1 MILEMTR
8 PTQGGL
14 RQERKLEAVS
24 NNLANA
30 SSIGFKK
37 DVVSFDEAFRAR
49 VDQDFTQ
56 GAVVKTDNPLDVA
69 LGPQGLFKVETPD
82 GIKYTRN
89 GNFSLSSEGILV
101 DKSGNPVMGQGG
113 AVFID
118 TRNPKTSVNI
128 DEYGQIFLNNE
139 ILDTLDVVS
148 FENMEGLE
156 KTGDNLFV
164 YAGDTADEIPLEN
177 VRVEAGSLEQANV
190 KVVEEMAKMIDY
202 QRMFET
208 YTKSIKTFDEIDSK
222 AINEV
227 GLFT

>member
-30 SSIGFKK
+30 STIGYKK
-37 DVVSFDEAFRAR
+37 DIVSFDKAFRAR
-49 VDQDFTQ
+49 VDQDFSQ
-56 GAVVKTDNPLDVA
+56 GDVVKTDNPLDVA

-113 AVFID
+113 AIFID
-118 TRNPKTSVNI
+118 TMDPNTSINI
-128 DEYGQIFLNNE
+128 DESGQIFLNNE

-148 FENMEGLE
+148 FENMKALE
-156 KTGDNLFV
+156 KTGDNLLV
-164 YAGDTADEIPLEN
+164 YTGNTADEVPLEN

-190 KVVEEMAKMIDY
+190 QAVEEMAKMIDY

-208 YTKSIKTFDEIDSK
+208 YTKSMKTFDEIDSK
-222 AINEV
+222 AINDV

>member
-30 SSIGFKK
+30 STVGFKK
-37 DVVSFDEAFRAR
+37 DVVSFDKEFRAR

-56 GAVVKTDNPLDVA
+56 GDLVKTDNPLDLA

-89 GNFSLSSEGILV
+89 GNFSLSNEGILV

-118 TRNPKTSVNI
+118 TVDPNTSVNI
-128 DEYGQIFLNNE
+128 DESGQIFLDNQ
-139 ILDTLDVVS
+139 IVDTLDVVF
-148 FENMEGLE
+148 FENMEDLE

-164 YAGDTADEIPLEN
+164 YTGNTADEIPLED

-190 KVVEEMAKMIDY
+190 HVVEEMAKMIDY

-208 YTKSIKTFDEIDSK
+208 YTKSIKTFDEIDAK
-222 AINEV
+222 AINDV

>member
-30 SSIGFKK
+30 STIGFKK
-37 DVVSFDEAFRAR
+37 DIVSFDKMFRAR

-56 GAVVKTDNPLDVA
+56 GDVVKTDNPLDVA

-89 GNFSLSSEGILV
+89 GNFSLSREGILV
-101 DKSGNPVMGQGG
+101 DKNGNPVLGQGG

-118 TRNPKTSVNI
+118 TMDPNTSVNI
-128 DEYGQIFLNNE
+128 NEYGQIFLNNE
-139 ILDTLDVVS
+139 IVDTLDVVF

-156 KTGDNLFV
+156 KNGDNLFV
-164 YAGDTADEIPLEN
+164 YTGDTADEIPLEN
-177 VRVEAGSLEQANV
+177 VRVDAGYLEQANV

-202 QRMFET
+202 QRMFEI
-208 YTKSIKTFDEIDSK
+208 YTKSMETFDEIDSK

>member
-30 SSIGFKK
+30 STIGFKK
-37 DVVSFDEAFRAR
+37 DFVSFDKTFKAR

-56 GAVVKTDNPLDVA
+56 GDVIKTDNPLDVA

-113 AVFID
+113 AIFID
-118 TRNPKTSVNI
+118 TVDPNTSVNI

-148 FENMEGLE
+148 FENMKGLE

-164 YAGDTADEIPLEN
+164 YTGDTADEIPPEN

-190 KVVEEMAKMIDY
+190 QVVEEMAKMIDY

-208 YTKSIKTFDEIDSK
+208 YTKSMKTFDEIDSK
-222 AINEV
+222 AINDV

>member
-30 SSIGFKK
+30 STIGFKK
-37 DVVSFDEAFRAR
+37 DVVSFDKAFRAR

-56 GAVVKTDNPLDVA
+56 GDVIKTDNPLDVA

-82 GIKYTRN
+82 GIRYTRN
-89 GNFSLSSEGILV
+89 GNFSLSGEGILV

-113 AVFID
+113 AIFMD
-118 TRNPKTSVNI
+118 TMDPNTSVNI
-128 DEYGQIFLNNE
+128 DEYGQIFLDNQ

-148 FENMEGLE
+148 FEDMKKLE

-164 YAGDTADEIPLEN
+164 YTGDSTDEIALEN
-177 VRVEAGSLEQANV
+177 VRVKAGSLEQANV
-190 KVVEEMAKMIDY
+190 RVVEEMAKMIEY

-208 YTKSIKTFDEIDSK
+208 YAKSMKTFDEIDSK

-227 GLFT
+227 GMV

>member
-30 SSIGFKK
+30 STIGYKK
-37 DVVSFDEAFRAR
+37 DIVSFDKAFRAR
-49 VDQDFTQ
+49 VDQDFSQ
-56 GAVVKTDNPLDVA
+56 GDVIKTDNPLDVA

-113 AVFID
+113 AIFID
-118 TRNPKTSVNI
+118 TVDPNTSINI
-128 DEYGQIFLNNE
+128 DESGQIFLNNE

-148 FENMEGLE
+148 FENMKGLE
-156 KTGDNLFV
+156 KTGDNLLV
-164 YAGDTADEIPLEN
+164 YTGNTTDEVPLEN

-190 KVVEEMAKMIDY
+190 QAVEEMAKMIDY

-208 YTKSIKTFDEIDSK
+208 YTKSMKTFDEIDSK

>member
-30 SSIGFKK
+30 STIGYKK
-37 DVVSFDEAFRAR
+37 DIVSFDKAFRAR
-49 VDQDFTQ
+49 VDQDFSQ
-56 GAVVKTDNPLDVA
+56 GDVVKTDNPLDVA
-69 LGPQGLFKVETPD
+69 LGPQGLFKIETPD

-113 AVFID
+113 AIFID
-118 TRNPKTSVNI
+118 TVDSNTSINI
-128 DEYGQIFLNNE
+128 DESGQIFLDNE

-148 FENMEGLE
+148 FENMKGLE
-156 KTGDNLFV
+156 KTGDNLLV
-164 YAGDTADEIPLEN
+164 YTGNTADEITLEN
-177 VRVEAGSLEQANV
+177 VRVEGGSLEQANV
-190 KVVEEMAKMIDY
+190 QAVAEMAKMIDY

-208 YTKSIKTFDEIDSK
+208 YTKSMKTFDEIDSK

>member
-30 SSIGFKK
+30 STIGFKK
-37 DVVSFDEAFRAR
+37 DIVSFDKAFMAR
-49 VDQDFTQ
+49 VNQDFTQ
-56 GAVVKTDNPLDVA
+56 GDVVKTDNPLDVA

-113 AVFID
+113 AIFID
-118 TRNPKTSVNI
+118 TVDPNTSINI
-128 DEYGQIFLNNE
+128 DEYGQIFLDNE
-139 ILDTLDVVS
+139 ILDTLDVIS

-156 KTGDNLFV
+156 KTGDNLLV
-164 YAGDTADEIPLEN
+164 YTGNTADEITLEN

-190 KVVEEMAKMIDY
+190 QVVEEMAKMIDY

-208 YTKSIKTFDEIDSK
+208 YTKSMKTFDEIDSK

>member
-30 SSIGFKK
+30 STIGYKK
-37 DVVSFDEAFRAR
+37 DIVSFDKAFRAR
-49 VDQDFTQ
+49 VDQDFSQ
-56 GAVVKTDNPLDVA
+56 GDVVKTDNPLDVA

-113 AVFID
+113 AIFID
-118 TRNPKTSVNI
+118 TMEPNTSINI
-128 DEYGQIFLNNE
+128 DESGQIFLNNE

-148 FENMEGLE
+148 FENMKALE
-156 KTGDNLFV
+156 KTGDNLLV
-164 YAGDTADEIPLEN
+164 YTGNTADEVPLEN

-190 KVVEEMAKMIDY
+190 QAVEEMAKMIDY

-208 YTKSIKTFDEIDSK
+208 YTKSMKTFDEIDSK
-222 AINEV
+222 AINDV

>member
-8 PTQGGL
+8 PPQGGL

-30 SSIGFKK
+30 STIGFKK
-37 DVVSFDEAFRAR
+37 DFVSFDKAFKAR

-56 GAVVKTDNPLDVA
+56 GDVIKTDNPLDVA

-89 GNFSLSSEGILV
+89 GNFSLSREGLLV

-113 AVFID
+113 AIFID
-118 TRNPKTSVNI
+118 TVDPNTSVNN

-148 FENMEGLE
+148 FENMKGLE

-164 YAGDTADEIPLEN
+164 YTGDTADEIPSEN

-190 KVVEEMAKMIDY
+190 QLVEEMAKMIDY

-208 YTKSIKTFDEIDSK
+208 YTKSMKTFDEIDSK
-222 AINEV
+222 AINDV